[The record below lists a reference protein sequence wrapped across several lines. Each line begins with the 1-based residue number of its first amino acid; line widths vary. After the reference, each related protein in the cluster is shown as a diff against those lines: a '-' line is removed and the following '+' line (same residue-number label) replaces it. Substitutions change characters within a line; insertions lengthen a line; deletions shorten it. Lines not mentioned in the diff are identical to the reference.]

1 MSVQL
6 SSKDRLRTFI
16 LLPLYIV
23 FFILLLITI
32 IFVSFLPNGK
42 YLATKLYNFF
52 GLSGLKVAGINLKV
66 SGVEKIETTKS
77 YVVISNHP
85 STLDIFTHITALP
98 VSIRFLTK
106 TELFRIPLLSR
117 VLKLLGLPRID
128 RKRAQINLPKINDS
142 IQRVIDDKNSIM
154 IFPEGTRSNQKTL
167 LPFKKGAAHIAKQFN
182 LPIVPVVTHNAHD
195 LMVKGGVWLKSGKI
209 DIEIHSSQQSG
220 TQRASLNPTDQRD
233 LQHKAYF
240 RNFVLGYTFR
250 GQQQTRVSFEF
261 DYGSGDSDPSDNQ
274 SEPHFCTVEKNHPWD
289 KGELSQKILGE
300 SKRFIDNNKKG
311 ITFDTGGLNLKPTGF
326 IGPNLINEW

>member
-142 IQRVIDDKNSIM
+142 IQRVIDDK
-154 IFPEGTRSNQKTL
+154 L
-167 LPFKKGAAHIAKQFN
+167 L
-182 LPIVPVVTHNAHD
+182 L
-195 LMVKGGVWLKSGKI
+195 
-209 DIEIHSSQQSG
+209 
-220 TQRASLNPTDQRD
+220 
-233 LQHKAYF
+233 
-240 RNFVLGYTFR
+240 
-250 GQQQTRVSFEF
+250 
-261 DYGSGDSDPSDNQ
+261 
-274 SEPHFCTVEKNHPWD
+274 
-289 KGELSQKILGE
+289 
-300 SKRFIDNNKKG
+300 
-311 ITFDTGGLNLKPTGF
+311 
-326 IGPNLINEW
+326 

>member
-42 YLATKLYNFF
+42 YLATNLYNFF
-52 GLSGLKVAGINLKV
+52 GLSGLKVAGVNLKV

-117 VLKLLGLPRID
+117 VLKILGLPRID

-142 IQRVIDDKNSIM
+142 IQKVIDDKNSIM

-182 LPIVPVVTHNAHD
+182 LPIIPVVTHNAHN
-195 LMVKGGVWLKSGKI
+195 LMVKGGVWLKSGII
-209 DIEIHSSQQSG
+209 DIENYEVDEL
-220 TQRASLNPTDQRD
+220 TELLYQRVNERL
-233 LQHKAYF
+233 
-240 RNFVLGYTFR
+240 TF
-250 GQQQTRVSFEF
+250 
-261 DYGSGDSDPSDNQ
+261 
-274 SEPHFCTVEKNHPWD
+274 
-289 KGELSQKILGE
+289 
-300 SKRFIDNNKKG
+300 
-311 ITFDTGGLNLKPTGF
+311 
-326 IGPNLINEW
+326 